1 MSSTVNEG
9 AWDWTRLKDESRAVK
24 SHAWSHL
31 LQTPWMAR
39 MVPLQQETEVLMAG
53 VAGWGPEGQP
63 WVPPHLARAY
73 HEALGVSFQS
83 SDPQKYFD
91 ALLYG
96 LTLAWGTEVT
106 SFHLAPEAAAVSFA
120 ICDVM
125 TREPTRAA
133 NKRYAGAQ
141 PGARSTPKKQPPEE
155 KLHNMAVDHEATAGD
170 AQARGASGDGADD
183 EEGEHRPELT
193 HKDPSYKNARWLR
206 KRPGA
211 PRWTQKICRLLEG
224 LMEADEIAEE
234 VDMGAVV
241 DDLWGI
247 LLDRDKAGKDALKT
261 KIKEHKKRQKQ
272 KEKKQRKK
280 ERRREKKGRK
290 ASKHKKGRRGSTDL
304 TSSSSAATA
313 TRTRRHPGVQGR
325 PGSHRACR
333 RTKGPNGVQISR
345 SSSGLTASVTSR
357 AKKSGDWVCCEGPP
371 KSACPDCGGHHWWFD
386 REKFGCKGRQK

>member
-9 AWDWTRLKDESRAVK
+9 AWDWTRLKDDSPALK

-39 MVPLQQETEVLMAG
+39 MVPFQHETEVLMAG

-63 WVPPHLARAY
+63 WVPAHLARAY

-106 SFHLAPEAAAVSFA
+106 SLHLAPEAAAVSFA
-120 ICDVM
+120 ICDMV

-141 PGARSTPKKQPPEE
+141 SGARSTPKKQPPEE
-155 KLHNMAVDHEATAGD
+155 NFHNMAVDQEATGGD
-170 AQARGASGDGADD
+170 AQARGASGDGAE
-183 EEGEHRPELT
+183 EEGERRPELT
-193 HKDPSYKNARWLR
+193 HREPSYKNARWLR

-234 VDMGAVV
+234 VDRGAVV

-247 LLDRDKAGKDALKT
+247 LLDCDKAGKDALKT
-261 KIKEHKKRQKQ
+261 KIKEHKKRQKH
-272 KEKKQRKK
+272 KEKEQRKK
-280 ERRREKKGRK
+280 ECRKEKKVVIGYQQQRQQLGLIVIREFRVVQKVIVEAERQWESAERK
-290 ASKHKKGRRGSTDL
+290 PA
-304 TSSSSAATA
+304 
-313 TRTRRHPGVQGR
+313 GVQ
-325 PGSHRACR
+325 AD
-333 RTKGPNGVQISR
+333 SR
-345 SSSGLTASVTSR
+345 QASLQ
-357 AKKSGDWVCCEGPP
+357 E
-371 KSACPDCGGHHWWFD
+371 
-386 REKFGCKGRQK
+386 